1 MKRLGS
7 LWNYELCLKNIPVLM
22 EKEELYK
29 QLLLMKKEYARKK
42 KRLELAIQAKN
53 SQEVP
58 CRKKISTQLK
68 THPATCEMGNK
79 EFCDKKDKINSSQ
92 VKKIDEICVSE
103 DSLKLSCKTKNLLN
117 IPFNSFEQKTDPI
130 KAEIAS
136 DFKTSLPLP
145 TKSFQ
150 SVESD
155 CQTSG
160 NSECSSV
167 SLNTSKILLKTSNDT
182 QHKWKTCLSNSFA
195 SGESTQKITPSET
208 MKPQITISTNVREN
222 SDLVCSSKQVNER
235 LAVPLLQESS
245 YIEKQNKF
253 KPNQLETDNSLK
265 NSSENPFD
273 SNHIS
278 KSDEELISSE
288 ALCCGEVNM
297 PLKCQEVSSGLQTGN
312 DCIKNETALLN
323 QKEVNNDTDPFQII
337 NSSASLFNSD
347 QKISS
352 QSLQCCHLNQSSEN
366 QTIKIMDSLPS
377 DHTKNSDAKEKQT
390 EILDKLVV
398 KQFQKDPFSVCDFQ
412 TICDLKLT
420 RTEKIPDNNEVVS
433 LFYTSC
439 SVSIHRDI
447 TVCENYLVGVT
458 KSEILFWTY
467 TKNEDWHI
475 IYQWKVSD
483 YLKEC
488 STASLHPY
496 DSAVCVAV
504 LGLKAQMH
512 HSLILST
519 FQGLSKRSISVVV
532 TSVVSLPTNQI
543 IYCSLNSFELAVASS
558 SNENTKISKIYLLED
573 FTAVKE
579 EQSLE
584 STSEKLL
591 SLATIQRLPAGLI
604 GLTVTNVLLIWN
616 HTTNLLLIKVPLTD
630 INENCCNIPTAMN
643 LEGHVIFPVLFKE
656 GLQLGSFVALNPTTS
671 MVSKL
676 LSYEKIPHFN
686 TSLKM
691 TSAHVFDKT
700 FVSFNENILGLW
712 DLFSG
717 YLMASIYC
725 SNISSVTVFHSVNQL
740 WLITSQK
747 GGCIHWYSS

>member
-1 MKRLGS
+1 
-7 LWNYELCLKNIPVLM
+7 M

-42 KRLELAIQAKN
+42 KKLELAIQAKN

-58 CRKKISTQLK
+58 CRERISTQLK

-79 EFCDKKDKINSSQ
+79 EFCYKKDKINSSQ
-92 VKKIDEICVSE
+92 VEKINNICVSE
-103 DSLKLSCKTKNLLN
+103 DSLKLSCKTKKLLN
-117 IPFNSFEQKTDPI
+117 IPSNSIEQKTDPI
-130 KAEIAS
+130 KTEIAS
-136 DFKTSLPLP
+136 DFKTSFPLP
-145 TKSFQ
+145 TNSFQ
-150 SVESD
+150 MVESD

-160 NSECSSV
+160 NSDCSSV

-195 SGESTQKITPSET
+195 SGESTKKMTPNETSET
-208 MKPQITISTNVREN
+208 MEPQITISTNVRES
-222 SDLVCSSKQVNER
+222 SDLVCSSKRVNEER

-245 YIEKQNKF
+245 HIEKQNDF
-253 KPNQLETDNSLK
+253 KHNQLEIDNSLK
-265 NSSENPFD
+265 RSNENPFD

-288 ALCCGEVNM
+288 ALRCAMVNI
-297 PLKCQEVSSGLQTGN
+297 PLKCQEVSSSLQTGD
-312 DCIKNETALLN
+312 DCIKNQTALLN
-323 QKEVNNDTDPFQII
+323 RKEVNNDTDSLQII

-352 QSLQCCHLNQSSEN
+352 QSLQCCHLNQSSKN
-366 QTIKIMDSLPS
+366 QPIEIMGSLSS

-398 KQFQKDPFSVCDFQ
+398 RQFQKDPFSVCDFQ

-433 LFYTSC
+433 LLNTSC
-439 SVSIHRDI
+439 SVSIHRDF

-483 YLKEC
+483 YLEEC

-496 DSAVCVAV
+496 ESAVCVAV

-558 SNENTKISKIYLLED
+558 SNNENTKISKIYLLED

-579 EQSLE
+579 QQSLE

-591 SLATIQRLPAGLI
+591 SLAAIQRLPAGLI

-671 MVSKL
+671 TVSKL

-686 TSLKM
+686 TSLKL